1 MMPVTFSASSLPVYY
16 SVDTSRHARAGNLT
30 ARRAARR
37 LLNHL
42 VWPGLH
48 AIAVEPCFEIGNL
61 AKEHAWF
68 GELDRT

>member
-1 MMPVTFSASSLPVYY
+1 MTPVTFSASSLPGRY
-16 SVDTSRHARAGNLT
+16 SVGTSHPRRAGDLT
-30 ARRAARR
+30 ARAAARR
-37 LLNHL
+37 LLNRL